1 MSVTSSRSIL
11 TYFSWAFAFTA
22 LGLLLSLWVGWSFTG
37 TVQGM
42 WSVFFI
48 CLVLSILEISL
59 SFDNAVVNANIL
71 KRMDPV
77 WQKRFLTWGI
87 LIAVFGMRIVFPVMV
102 VSIAAG
108 TGPIEALK
116 LAVNNPDR
124 YAEIMHVAHP
134 KIAAFGGAFLLMVA
148 LSFFFDPDKDEH
160 WFGPIERGCTRCSV
174 MRGVE
179 AALALVIIL
188 IVATLYPDGARA
200 EFVTMAL
207 YGMMTF
213 FAVEFL
219 GRMLDSNQ
227 AGLTSGKAGLG
238 AFLYLEVLDAS
249 FSFDGVIGA
258 FALSQNLFV
267 IAIGLGIGA
276 MYVRSMTI
284 ALVEREVLSEFRFL
298 EHGAFYAIL
307 VLAVIMFIQPLMHI
321 PEVITGLIGVVLI
334 GAALKSSYKGRS
346 TA

>member
-11 TYFSWAFAFTA
+11 TYFSWAFSFTA
-22 LGLLLSLWVGWSFTG
+22 LGLLLSLWVGWRFTG

-116 LAVNNPDR
+116 LAVSNPDR
-124 YAEIMHVAHP
+124 YADIMHVAHP

-160 WFGPIERGCTRCSV
+160 WFGPIERGCALFGDARC
-174 MRGVE
+174 RGGSGPCDHIDRGD
-179 AALALVIIL
+179 ALSRWR
-188 IVATLYPDGARA
+188 ARR
-200 EFVTMAL
+200 V
-207 YGMMTF
+207 
-213 FAVEFL
+213 
-219 GRMLDSNQ
+219 RDH
-227 AGLTSGKAGLG
+227 
-238 AFLYLEVLDAS
+238 
-249 FSFDGVIGA
+249 GVIWHDD
-258 FALSQNLFV
+258 LLC
-267 IAIGLGIGA
+267 
-276 MYVRSMTI
+276 
-284 ALVEREVLSEFRFL
+284 
-298 EHGAFYAIL
+298 
-307 VLAVIMFIQPLMHI
+307 
-321 PEVITGLIGVVLI
+321 
-334 GAALKSSYKGRS
+334 GRVFGPDVG
-346 TA
+346 